1 MWRKYLHKI
10 KNQALRNFVFHN
22 ISSFVDAVI
31 LDLLDYGD
39 LTASFKARFPI
50 LPTYA
55 VCY

>member
-1 MWRKYLHKI
+1 MRGKYLHKI

-39 LTASFKARFPI
+39 LTASFKASFPI